1 MQRIKDIIL
10 SVLKYKRITADNYPS
25 LFIRTVEVWGF
36 NLTSYPTSVPW
47 MVEGDMTM
55 LNWRQSALLLTS
67 IAVITSSVFVSILQ
81 ISISTQRVTS
91 DATVGYVKGKKIR
104 V

>member
-1 MQRIKDIIL
+1 
-10 SVLKYKRITADNYPS
+10 
-25 LFIRTVEVWGF
+25 
-36 NLTSYPTSVPW
+36 
-47 MVEGDMTM
+47 MTM

-91 DATVGYVKGKKIR
+91 DATVGYVKGKEIR

>member
-1 MQRIKDIIL
+1 
-10 SVLKYKRITADNYPS
+10 
-25 LFIRTVEVWGF
+25 
-36 NLTSYPTSVPW
+36 

-91 DATVGYVKGKKIR
+91 DATVGYVKGKEIR